1 MARRIAVNDNGVGA
15 RGLEGKAVLP
25 YILGV
30 YRQED
35 LP

>member
-1 MARRIAVNDNGVGA
+1 MARRIAVNDNGV
-15 RGLEGKAVLP
+15 RVQGLEGKALLP
-25 YILGV
+25 YILGA

>member
-1 MARRIAVNDNGVGA
+1 MVRRIAVNDDGVRT

-25 YILGV
+25 YILGA